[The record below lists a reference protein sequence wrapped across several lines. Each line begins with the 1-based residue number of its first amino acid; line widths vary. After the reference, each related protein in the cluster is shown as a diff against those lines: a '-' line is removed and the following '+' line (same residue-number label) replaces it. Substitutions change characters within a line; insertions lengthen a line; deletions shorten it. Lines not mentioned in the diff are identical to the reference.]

1 MTDTGNGKR
10 SGDEQLFSKK
20 ASFIQHSLPGLEAG
34 SYEISVQQA
43 FKDSKGSSV
52 STGEL
57 AVITRRFGVAGPRY
71 SLRGD
76 AVHSVFPPASSA
88 GGFSN
93 SLAHVVL
100 EKEKL
105 PWIRTPY
112 LPGKE
117 PAIEER
123 HYVATFDG
131 KSHDVRYDDD
141 KATWLAVLLVT
152 PSDLG
157 GQQPDRQ
164 LVQGVASDLVPN
176 SLKMSN
182 PKGAAVQ
189 GGLLPNGYS
198 IFSCNLEAGQAPDGG
213 IVDPG
218 VGHTPD
224 EPCTYIDLPAA
235 LFGKLAPSIGDLEM
249 MAHVRAVEMDSK
261 PIQDHETVEFEQR
274 YSLVVG
280 NRLPETLPATQIP
293 PTPQTTPAIGKNV
306 ALLVSL
312 ENMQMAL
319 RGQFADSYYATKVA
333 NHPGGFVRLIV
344 FYQWSFASWND
355 SGFEFEQILKGLN
368 GRDPSAP
375 NNGPKVPNPLMRRP
389 DPPSY
394 PTGTDDQKIVQQML
408 ELGYTPLSHL
418 TRVPDVEQKETGKI
432 QTVSWYRGPL
442 APFASAPKLSLASGS
457 EASPANQESLIFSA
471 DQLLRFDPN
480 VGIYDTSY
488 AAAWQLGRLISLRDQ
503 SFSVALYRWKKGVE
517 QQFRMRLENQILRK
531 DYRSLMA
538 FYQGV
543 LTAEGRADS
552 GKLIYKSVM
561 SFLASSQ
568 NSKRSR

>member
-1 MTDTGNGKR
+1 MTDTDNGKR
-10 SGDEQLFSKK
+10 SGDNQLFSKK

-43 FKDSKGSSV
+43 FQDDTGKPV
-52 STGEL
+52 TTGEL
-57 AVITRRFGVAGPRY
+57 AVITKRFGVQGPRY
-71 SLRGD
+71 SLPAN

-112 LPGKE
+112 MPGKE
-117 PAIEER
+117 PAIDER
-123 HYVATFDG
+123 HYVSSFGGT
-131 KSHDVRYDDD
+131 SHPVTYDDD

-164 LVQGVASDLVPN
+164 LVQGVASDLLPN

-182 PKGAAVQ
+182 PKGATVQ
-189 GGLLPNGYS
+189 GGLPPNGYS
-198 IFSCNLEAGQAPDGG
+198 IFSYALEAGETPEGG

-224 EPCTYIDLPAA
+224 EACTYIDLPAA
-235 LFGKLAPSIGDLEM
+235 LFVKLAPSMGDLEM

-261 PIQDHETVEFEQR
+261 PVQDQETVAPEQR

-280 NRLPETLPATQIP
+280 NRLPQTLPAAEIP
-293 PTPQTTPAIGKNV
+293 PAPQTAPAIGKNV

-319 RGQFADSYYATKVA
+319 RGQSGSSYYATQVA
-333 NHPGGFVRLIV
+333 NNSAGFVRLVV
-344 FYQWSFASWND
+344 FYQWSFASWHD
-355 SGFEFEQILKGLN
+355 SSFEFEQILKGLN
-368 GRDPSAP
+368 GRDPNSP
-375 NNGPKVPNPLMRRP
+375 NNGPRVPNPLMRRP
-389 DPPSY
+389 DPPNY
-394 PTGTDDQKIVQQML
+394 PHGTDDQKIIQEML
-408 ELGYTPLSHL
+408 ELGYTPLNHL
-418 TRVPDVEQKETGKI
+418 TRVPDVEQTETETI

-442 APFASAPKLSLASGS
+442 APFATAPKLTFVSGS
-457 EASPANQESLIFSA
+457 NDSPASQESLIFSA
-471 DQLLRFDPN
+471 DELLRFDPN
-480 VGIYDTSY
+480 VGMYDTSY
-488 AAAWQLGRLISLRDQ
+488 AAAWQLGRLISLHDR
-503 SFSVALYRWKKGVE
+503 SFSVALYRWKKGLE
-517 QQFRMRLENQILRK
+517 QQFRMLLENQILQQ
-531 DYRSLMA
+531 DHAGLIA
-538 FYQGV
+538 LYQDV
-543 LTAEGRADS
+543 LTAQGRTDA

-561 SFLASSQ
+561 SFLANSP
-568 NSKRSR
+568 NSKGHR